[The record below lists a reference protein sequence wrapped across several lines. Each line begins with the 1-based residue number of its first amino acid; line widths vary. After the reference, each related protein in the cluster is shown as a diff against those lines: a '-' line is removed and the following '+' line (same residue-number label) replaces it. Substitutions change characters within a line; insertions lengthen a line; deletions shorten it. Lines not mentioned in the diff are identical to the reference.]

1 MAGKQ
6 PHEPE
11 EKPFPPFPPSHP
23 ILPPGAPRDDPGRD
37 VKRNR
42 DRDREGVHP
51 HHRDEPIVEDE
62 P

>member
-42 DRDREGVHP
+42 DREVVRP